1 MQQVIMWIMAAG
13 AVIGGLDRI
22 FGNRL
27 RLGEK
32 FEEGFRLL
40 GPIALS
46 MAGILCLAPLLADG
60 VRWLAAPLCAAI
72 GLDASVFAGILAID
86 MGGYPM
92 AMELA
97 QDVQTGAFSGIV
109 IAAIFGCTIT
119 FTIPVGMGMLEGE
132 DRGFFARGILF
143 GLIAMPVALVAG
155 GVMCGLSVGR
165 TLWQLTPILLLS
177 AVLLIGVWKW
187 TEKTIR
193 AFTWFAAAI
202 KTIITLGL
210 IAGAVQYMT
219 GLSLVPGLAPLE
231 EAMAVVAS
239 IGMVL
244 LGSLP
249 AAELLRRAL
258 KKPLNLLGSKIGLN
272 SVSMAGFLMTP
283 VSVLPTL
290 ALFKEMDRRGKIA
303 NVAAAVCSTSMIS
316 AHLAYTLAEEPGALG
331 ALLVTK
337 LAGALLGA
345 ALALWATR
353 KEA

>member
-13 AVIGGLDRI
+13 AVIGGMDRI

-143 GLIAMPVALVAG
+143 GLITMPAALLAG
-155 GVMCGLSVGR
+155 GLMCGLSAGR

-187 TEKTIR
+187 TEQTIQ
-193 AFTWFAAAI
+193 
-202 KTIITLGL
+202 TIITLGL
-210 IAGAVQYMT
+210 IVGAVQYMT

-316 AHLAYTLAEEPGALG
+316 AHLAYTLAEEPSVLG
-331 ALLVTK
+331 ALLTTK
-337 LAGALLGA
+337 FAGAVLGA